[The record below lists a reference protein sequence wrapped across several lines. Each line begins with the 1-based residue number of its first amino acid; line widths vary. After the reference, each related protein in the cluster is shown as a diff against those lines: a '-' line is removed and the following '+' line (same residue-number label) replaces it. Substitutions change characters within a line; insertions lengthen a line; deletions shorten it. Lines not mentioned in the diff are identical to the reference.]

1 MYPQHRVAA
10 PSLGASVAP
19 AANAASLH
27 TVCFLVEA
35 VADYGVMPRVLE
47 QFAKRNLLPHRI
59 AADVAPETGILEINL
74 QMPGLTMEEG
84 EHIARGL
91 RAIIGVTLVL
101 TSTKER
107 R

>member
-1 MYPQHRVAA
+1 MYPQHREAA
-10 PSLGASVAP
+10 PGLGASVP
-19 AANAASLH
+19 VAANAAALH

-35 VADYGVMPRVLE
+35 IAECGVMPRVLE

-59 AADVAPETGILEINL
+59 AADVAPESGILEINL
-74 QMPGLTMEEG
+74 QMPGLTLEEG
-84 EHIARGL
+84 DQIARGL
-91 RAIIGVTLVL
+91 RAIIGVALVL

>member
-1 MYPQHRVAA
+1 MYSQYRVAA
-10 PSLGASVAP
+10 PSLNAGVAP
-19 AANAASLH
+19 AANAATLH

-35 VADYGVMPRVLE
+35 VAECGVMPRVLE

-59 AADVAPETGILEINL
+59 AADVAPEIGVLEINL
-74 QMPGLTMEEG
+74 QMPGLTLEEG
-84 EHIARGL
+84 EQIARGL
-91 RAIIGVTLVL
+91 RAIIGVTIVL

>member
-1 MYPQHRVAA
+1 MYPQHRKAA
-10 PSLGASVAP
+10 SGLGASDSV
-19 AANAASLH
+19 AANAAALH

-59 AADVAPETGILEINL
+59 AADVAPETGILEVNL
-74 QMPGLTMEEG
+74 QMPGLTLEEG
-84 EHIARGL
+84 EQIARCL

-101 TSTKER
+101 TTTKER

>member
-1 MYPQHRVAA
+1 MHPQHREAA
-10 PSLGASVAP
+10 PGLGASVP
-19 AANAASLH
+19 VAANAAAPH

-35 VADYGVMPRVLE
+35 IAECGVMPRVLE

-74 QMPGLTMEEG
+74 QMPGLTLEEG
-84 EHIARGL
+84 DQIARGL

>member
-1 MYPQHRVAA
+1 MYPQHRAVA
-10 PSLGASVAP
+10 PSLSAGAAP
-19 AANAASLH
+19 AANAATLH

-35 VADYGVMPRVLE
+35 VGDYGVMPRVLE
-47 QFAKRNLLPHRI
+47 QFAKRNFLPHRI
-59 AADVAPETGILEINL
+59 TADVAPETGILEINL
-74 QMPGLTMEEG
+74 QMPGLMLEEG
-84 EHIARGL
+84 EQIARGL

>member
-1 MYPQHRVAA
+1 MYPQCRVAA
-10 PSLGASVAP
+10 PSLGASVAL
-19 AANAASLH
+19 AANAAALH

-59 AADVAPETGILEINL
+59 AADVAPETAILEINL

-84 EHIARGL
+84 EQIARGL